1 MLDASRKVALREV
14 IANELTS
21 AIFGKSPGF
30 IERQERLFPV
40 YRNTVLPVLHLENN
54 RGESTNLTGQIHY
67 KFNVP
72 KRQENQK
79 VSKSTVGVNRVK
91 PSPFET
97 FVFLLLEEEKV
108 KFSPHMKLLRR
119 FRSADVAYSI
129 QSDGVMKILSEN
141 DLVVNAR
148 EEILYRNSLPDTLRN
163 SSEANCTTLISA
175 SKNGPFFR
183 YRIVRSDGTNLTEN
197 DQQII
202 RGIAD
207 GISKSGIKRALVVPQ
222 LYANG
227 YRLQFTE
234 ITKQELSITLAMMD
248 SFAPKIFA
256 EMLVEHYRSNL
267 IVSLRELVFRV
278 VKGHAIPELL
288 ALGRNDNEVIHS
300 LLYKVRCIL
309 LHFAS
314 SATTD
319 RVWNGKDKTEGG
331 VLVVK
336 KGESVVHLERCT
348 RDTVGDYLVKNTCFE
363 APVFHLFELHEDADE
378 LYLDLPLLV
387 RFIG

>member
-1 MLDASRKVALREV
+1 MNRQAQYSENHLASLSNK
-14 IANELTS
+14 S
-21 AIFGKSPGF
+21 AFSRYTGTKIYQLS
-30 IERQERLFPV
+30 
-40 YRNTVLPVLHLENN
+40 N
-54 RGESTNLTGQIHY
+54 RGESADLTSQIHY

-91 PSPFET
+91 PTPFET
-97 FVFLLLEEEKV
+97 FVFLLLEEEKR

-141 DLVVNAR
+141 DLVVNGQD
-148 EEILYRNSLPDTLRN
+148 EILYHNSLLKTLRN
-163 SSEANCTTLISA
+163 STKADSTTLISA
-175 SKNGPFFR
+175 SQNSPFFR
-183 YRIVRSDGTNLTEN
+183 YRIVRSDGTNLMGH
-197 DQQII
+197 DQQIV
-202 RGIAD
+202 RDIAD
-207 GISKSGIKRALVVPQ
+207 GISKSGTKRALVMQQ

-227 YRLQFTE
+227 FRLQFTE
-234 ITKQELSITLAMMD
+234 ITKQKLSISLARMD

-256 EMLVEHYRSNL
+256 ELLVEHYRSNL
-267 IVSLRELVFRV
+267 TVSLRELVIRV
-278 VKGHAIPELL
+278 AKGHAIPELL

-319 RVWNGKDKTEGG
+319 HIWDGKDKTEGG
-331 VLVVK
+331 VLIVK
-336 KGESVVHLERCT
+336 KGESVVLLERCT
-348 RDTVGDYLVKNTCFE
+348 RDTVGDYLVKNTCLE
-363 APVFHLFELHEDADE
+363 TSAFHTFELHEDADE

-387 RFIG
+387 RFIV

>member
-1 MLDASRKVALREV
+1 
-14 IANELTS
+14 
-21 AIFGKSPGF
+21 
-30 IERQERLFPV
+30 
-40 YRNTVLPVLHLENN
+40 
-54 RGESTNLTGQIHY
+54 
-67 KFNVP
+67 
-72 KRQENQK
+72 

-91 PSPFET
+91 PNPFET
-97 FVFLLLEEEKV
+97 FVFLL
-108 KFSPHMKLLRR
+108 RC

-141 DLVVNAR
+141 DLIVNAR
-148 EEILYRNSLPDTLRN
+148 EEILFRSSLLETPKN
-163 SSEANCTTLISA
+163 SSKADSATLISA
-175 SKNGPFFR
+175 SQNGSFFR
-183 YRIVRSDGTNLTEN
+183 YRIVRSDGTNLMGN
-197 DQQII
+197 DQQIV
-202 RGIAD
+202 RDIAD
-207 GISKSGIKRALVVPQ
+207 GISKSGTKRALVVQQ

-227 YRLQFTE
+227 FRLQFTE
-234 ITKQELSITLAMMD
+234 ITKQELSISLARMD

-256 EMLVEHYRSNL
+256 ELLVEHYRSNL
-267 IVSLRELVFRV
+267 TVSLRELVIRV
-278 VKGHAIPELL
+278 AKGRAIPELL

-319 RVWNGKDKTEGG
+319 CVWDGKDKTEGG
-331 VLVVK
+331 VLIVK

-363 APVFHLFELHEDADE
+363 APAFHTFELQEEPDG

-387 RFIG
+387 RFIV